1 MNLFSYRGVMPVFLP
16 MKQRNITHRNL
27 SPLSYYNIYLL
38 IESFHTMSWQP
49 YYGVPKQKNG
59 GQTNPV
65 GVEFFT
71 YVSTF
76 FHVSEN
82 AV

>member
-1 MNLFSYRGVMPVFLP
+1 
-16 MKQRNITHRNL
+16 
-27 SPLSYYNIYLL
+27 
-38 IESFHTMSWQP
+38 MSWQP